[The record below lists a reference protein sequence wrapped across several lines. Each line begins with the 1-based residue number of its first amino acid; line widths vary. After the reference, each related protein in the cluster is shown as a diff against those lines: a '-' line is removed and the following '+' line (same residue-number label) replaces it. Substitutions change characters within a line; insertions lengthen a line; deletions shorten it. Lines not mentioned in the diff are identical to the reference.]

1 MVRPPPHLPAPPAT
15 ATLQLSTDTRASNEL
30 LRSLKLR
37 PLLGPFLVESG
48 YYRFH
53 VSFSEIVK
61 SLRRFVVSSNWSSY
75 IAPRPVHSPPVPCTV
90 YHNYLATAGETIF
103 MRPVW
108 PQHLGSR
115 SNYFKHLLRRWL
127 RYLLEQQNKGC
138 LETISAQQYST
149 QRSSY
154 VKFHNSYCYI
164 QTKP

>member
-15 ATLQLSTDTRASNEL
+15 ATLQLSTNTRASNEL

-37 PLLGPFLVESG
+37 PLLPLYLGLFLVESA
-48 YYRFH
+48 YYGFH

-61 SLRRFVVSSNWSSY
+61 SLRSSNWSTY
-75 IAPRPVHSPPVPCTV
+75 IAPRPVHSPPVPCPV

-108 PQHLGSR
+108 PQHPGPR

-138 LETISAQQYST
+138 LETISDQQYST
-149 QRSSY
+149 QHSSY